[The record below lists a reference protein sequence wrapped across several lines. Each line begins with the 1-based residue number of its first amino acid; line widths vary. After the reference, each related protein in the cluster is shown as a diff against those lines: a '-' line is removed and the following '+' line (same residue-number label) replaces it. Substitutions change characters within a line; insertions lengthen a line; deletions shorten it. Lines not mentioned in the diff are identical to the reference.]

1 MITVSI
7 LISFGIISTF
17 LFNYKLYNDCV
28 RKAKYDDIPELNE
41 IIKKELEEEKIN
53 NKIFD
58 KIMSNCDDKEFNEF
72 IIIKK
77 DFELANKE

>member
-7 LISFGIISTF
+7 LVSLGVISTF

-41 IIKKELEEEKIN
+41 IIKKELKEEKIN
-53 NKIFD
+53 NKIFE

-72 IIIKK
+72 IIIKNE
-77 DFELANKE
+77 FELANKQ